1 MNFIIVFRFTKRE
14 GGYGAS
20 ILFETFARLYTNPF
34 LEAAFLVSAIPK
46 TGALNER
53 VALIRE
59 GGLSSSFVSLT
70 SLSVLS
76 NQVSANV

>member
-1 MNFIIVFRFTKRE
+1 M
-14 GGYGAS
+14 S

-34 LEAAFLVSAIPK
+34 LEATFLVSAIPK

-53 VALIRE
+53 VALIR

-76 NQVSANV
+76 NQLNANV